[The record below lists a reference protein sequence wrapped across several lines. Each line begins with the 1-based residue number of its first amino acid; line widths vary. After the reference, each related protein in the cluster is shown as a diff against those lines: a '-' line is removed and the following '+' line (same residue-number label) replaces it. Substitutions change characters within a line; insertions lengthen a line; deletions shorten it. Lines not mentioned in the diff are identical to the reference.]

1 MEVGYSI
8 LPIRCKR
15 GHTSESAIKCKNF
28 TFENDLTDSLI
39 SIIHKENIGSRKV
52 AINNGMSLF
61 KNNLKNPNTD
71 FDMYRISKWLI
82 TNKLAYSTSIK
93 VS

>member
-1 MEVGYSI
+1 VEYLEVGYSI
-8 LPIRCKR
+8 LPIHCKR
-15 GHTSESAIKCKNF
+15 GHNSESAIKYKNF

-71 FDMYRISKWLI
+71 FDMYRISK
-82 TNKLAYSTSIK
+82 
-93 VS
+93 